1 MALIKKY
8 LNLKTGKT
16 FVGKLVGVYLGEMS
30 DYVKDVLEE
39 RSLFYTI
46 IFNAKLVDEII
57 SAFTSVT
64 TTLDSLSEKYQDYE
78 FEQNRN
84 WRNIISID
92 LAYLFNTL
100 ESYEQRFDPN
110 NQKLSSSETYCRL
123 TNIFSS
129 MLDDLSIMIQS
140 YLKIQEYQEIDRSK
154 FFPNSQ
160 ISISIVPD
168 SPLKNIKVVPRRSGF
183 YDQAHNKIL
192 KKEIV
197 SIRPASLSQN
207 DENKCNTIR
216 PV

>member
-140 YLKIQEYQEIDRSK
+140 YYIE
-154 FFPNSQ
+154 
-160 ISISIVPD
+160 
-168 SPLKNIKVVPRRSGF
+168 VVPRRSGF

-207 DENKCNTIR
+207 DENKCNTI
-216 PV
+216 